1 MFCEG
6 EVLDKRFLCV
16 FSVTD
21 AELLVSS
28 LNTSKIIFK
37 ETLLLYGLRLKITTS
52 SDLQYVSVISMLYQD
67 NK

>member
-21 AELLVSS
+21 AGLLVSS

-37 ETLLLYGLRLKITTS
+37 ETLLLYVLRLKITTS

>member
-6 EVLDKRFLCV
+6 DKRFPYV

-21 AELLVSS
+21 AGLLVSS

-37 ETLLLYGLRLKITTS
+37 ETLLLYVLRLKITTS